1 MFFNAENMDLKQDYF
16 GNGEK
21 KGKNDSMD
29 VEMDEMNDY

>member
-16 GNGEK
+16 GNGK